1 VWTRVEGG
9 GVGVA
14 AGWFRD
20 ARLRWNPKTLV
31 LDVATNALD
40 VDCSI
45 VCGRVGVDERG
56 DGVDVQDSGRGGG
69 WEKTRFL
76 VVSCD

>member
-1 VWTRVEGG
+1 
-9 GVGVA
+9 
-14 AGWFRD
+14 
-20 ARLRWNPKTLV
+20 LV

-45 VCGRVGVDERG
+45 VCEKVGVDEAG
-56 DGVDVQDSGRGGG
+56 DVVDVQNSGGGGG

-76 VVSCD
+76 VVTNP

>member
-1 VWTRVEGG
+1 MSVEGG

-45 VCGRVGVDERG
+45 ICGRVGVDETG
-56 DGVDVQDSGRGGG
+56 DDVDVQDSGGGEVG
-69 WEKTRFL
+69 RRRDFL
-76 VVSCD
+76 L

>member
-1 VWTRVEGG
+1 M
-9 GVGVA
+9 GVA

-45 VCGRVGVDERG
+45 VCEKVGVDEAG
-56 DGVDVQDSGRGGG
+56 DVVDVQNSGGGGG

-76 VVSCD
+76 VVTNP